1 MGLAASQARLL
12 FITLRQNDVSA
23 QMQRVSNDTM
33 VLARDKDVVAEKYE
47 QMLNG
52 KSYKLKDD
60 VDLSYDT
67 LMGGTAID
75 SLGNVNI
82 VTNNDGR
89 VVLSGADK
97 TKYGLTADV
106 GNKGDLA
113 KIYPTVDDFIKQ
125 ADPTNA
131 SAIIATK
138 PATTSSTNG
147 ATDTSGLTDDDKKRI
162 QTFTNTYG
170 TYPTNATMFTINDI
184 LSKMSTVGS
193 MQNIKTYGSDRW
205 SDCNKEIS
213 AYSYTQISNGNYSAQ
228 DGKYIRLAT
237 EGDRRGTPSD
247 MAKNNINIIAS
258 TFKEAI
264 LKAMGLSGDSATA
277 NKLTNIV
284 STIVNYVGGWNNNIS
299 KEIVS
304 KDDTGYATGTKLS
317 EIVKTTATSTSGGAD
332 NDHMWLDVQ
341 KLFNMMLDVA
351 IRSVQDEKSGSVLS
365 MTGAGNKNQ
374 VITSTVNS
382 KGLTL
387 TEWKEK
393 LKNTV
398 GSAKYEQ
405 ALAYLEPKTPSK
417 TGGSTEAGNVSN
429 LQKYKCYE
437 ALYNN
442 INNYGWSVE
451 DTSSIQ
457 EKLKN
462 GTYRLNGTVL
472 ANNTDLYEEDT
483 STDSTAKAEA
493 YWKVEMQKISTKEKK
508 LETELTKLQTEY
520 SSLTSD
526 YESVN
531 SIIQKNISRSFTYC
545 QNG

>member
-23 QMQRVSNDTM
+23 NMQRVSNDTM
-33 VLARDKDVVAEKYE
+33 VLARDKDIVAEKYE
-47 QMLNG
+47 QMLNE

-60 VDLSYDT
+60 VDLSYDA

-106 GNKGDLA
+106 GNKGDFA

-131 SAIIATK
+131 EAIIAAK
-138 PATTSSTNG
+138 PVTTPSADG
-147 ATDTSGLTDDDKKRI
+147 ATDASGLTDDDKKQI
-162 QTFTNTYG
+162 QIFTNTYG
-170 TYPTNATMFTINDI
+170 TYPTNTKMFSINDI
-184 LSKMSTVGS
+184 LSKMSTVGN

-213 AYSYTQISNGNYSAQ
+213 AYSYTQLSNGNYSAQ

-237 EGDRRGTPSD
+237 EGDRRGVPGD
-247 MAKNNINIIAS
+247 MAKNNMNIIAS

-264 LKAMGLSGDSATA
+264 LKAMGLSEDSTTA

-284 STIVNYVGGWNNNIS
+284 STIANYVGGWNGNMS
-299 KEIVS
+299 KEIAS
-304 KDDTGYATGTKLS
+304 KEDTGYATGTKLS
-317 EIVKTTATSTSGGAD
+317 EIVKTTATSTRGGAD

-365 MTGAGNKNQ
+365 MTGVGNKNQ
-374 VITSTVNS
+374 VMASTVNS
-382 KGLTL
+382 KGFTL

-393 LKNTV
+393 LKNAV

-405 ALAYLEPKTPSK
+405 ALAYLQPKTTS
-417 TGGSTEAGNVSN
+417 SSSAGEVTNT
-429 LQKYKCYE
+429 QKYKCYE

-462 GTYRLNGTVL
+462 GTYRLNGTAL
-472 ANNTDLYEEDT
+472 ANNTDLYEEVT